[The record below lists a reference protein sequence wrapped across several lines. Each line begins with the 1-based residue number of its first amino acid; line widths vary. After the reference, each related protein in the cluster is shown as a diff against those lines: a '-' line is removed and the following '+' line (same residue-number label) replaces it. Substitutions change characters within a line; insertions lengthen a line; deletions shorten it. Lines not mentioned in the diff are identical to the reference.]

1 MEVKPSV
8 NNSNII
14 KIVKKSANP
23 PRPEGDFRHEICYN
37 IFEYFNNM
45 IKRQLGQF
53 FTTNSDYILQNLEKY
68 IKKGKEVVDPFAGN
82 GDLIEWAKKN
92 GVRKTRGFDVD
103 KRLVDGR
110 IIFHNDSI
118 LNPKR
123 YKFVLTNLPYLNVNK
138 ADDSIKKKYFRADD
152 FEDLYQASLFSLM
165 NSEEGIIIVPIN
177 FLSATNSRKIRNS
190 FFYKFK
196 IIEMNYF
203 KHQVFPDTTYNVI
216 AFYYRKKENQLEDI
230 FNVKTHIYPDNKIFN
245 IELNKK
251 FDWTIGGEILNKI
264 QNQQNILGIRR
275 LTEKDLKNEKGPIK
289 IRAAYNHIKDI
300 LEIRVSRDMYNL
312 LHSNLILLKAI
323 DSGSE
328 DGKLALE
335 NIKDYG
341 VECLISKESSRHMI
355 YLIFD
360 KPLKIGEQK
369 RIIDLF
375 NEEIGK
381 LRETHLSLFLTNYRD
396 KDRKRVSFD
405 FVYKFINY
413 LYLNKLN
420 KRKTNT
426 LFPNYVYE

>member
-1 MEVKPSV
+1 M
-8 NNSNII
+8 
-14 KIVKKSANP
+14 VKK
-23 PRPEGDFRHEICYN
+23 
-37 IFEYFNNM
+37 
-45 IKRQLGQF
+45 QLGQF
-53 FTTNSDYILQNLEKY
+53 FTKNSDYILQNLEKH
-68 IKKGKEVVDPFAGN
+68 IKDKQVVDPFAGN

-92 GVRKTRGFDVD
+92 EVKKIKGFDVD
-103 KRLVDGR
+103 KKLVDNR
-110 IIFHNDSI
+110 IIFYNDSI
-118 LNPKR
+118 LNPKK
-123 YKFVLTNLPYLNVNK
+123 YKFVLTNPPYLNVNK
-138 ADDSIKKKYFRADD
+138 AENLIKEKYFRKNE
-152 FEDLYQASLFSLM
+152 FEDFYQISLASLI

-177 FLSATNSRKIRNS
+177 FLSAENSRKIRNL

-203 KHQVFPDTTYNVI
+203 KQQVFSDTTYNVI
-216 AFYYRKKENQLEDI
+216 AFYFKKKDNQLEDR
-230 FNVKTHIYPDNKIFN
+230 FNIKTHIYPDNKVVN

-251 FDWTIGGEILNKI
+251 FNWTIGGEISNKI
-264 QNQQNILGIRR
+264 RNQQNILGIRR
-275 LTEKDLKNEKGPIK
+275 LTEKDLKDEKGPIK

-300 LEIRVSRDMYNL
+300 LEIRVSKEMYGL

-355 YLIFD
+355 YLIFN
-360 KPLKIGEQK
+360 KPLKIIEQK
-369 RIIDLF
+369 KIIELF
-375 NEEIGK
+375 NKEVNK

-396 KDRKRVSFD
+396 NDRKRVSFD

-420 KRKTNT
+420 KRNINT
-426 LFPNYVYE
+426 LFPNYTYE